1 MVAKVNE
8 KFISNFKDY
17 SVTTD
22 GRVFT
27 HKFDKTKELSSAAG
41 KSGYAAVTLSNDKLK
56 QSFQVHRLVAM
67 AFLPKPPKGS
77 DIVNHI
83 DGNKLNNNLK
93 NLEWTTRKGNA
104 KHYEKTIAPK
114 LRIDKKMT
122 AQSDILTRLKL
133 VNYAHSAC
141 TSIPELYQSVIAAA
155 VKDCKEIA

>member
-8 KFISNFKDY
+8 KFVTKFKDY

-22 GRVFT
+22 GRVFS
-27 HKFDKTKELSSAAG
+27 HRFNKIKELSPAAAS
-41 KSGYAAVTLSNDKLK
+41 SGYANVTLSNGKVK
-56 QSFQVHRLVAM
+56 QYFQVHRLVAM
-67 AFLPKPPKGS
+67 AFLPKPKGS

-83 DGNKLNNNLK
+83 DGNKLNNALE

-114 LRIDKKMT
+114 LRIDKKMK

-133 VNYAHSAC
+133 VNYAHTAC

-155 VKDCKEIA
+155 VKDCKEISQ